1 MNKVKISTSLASVV
15 LIGSMFA
22 GLATFLTV
30 VALMIIFCEID
41 NIKGV
46 VIRVTS
52 FYVGL
57 ILVQTAWGLIY
68 DGYND
73 VFYGGIQSLVNLI
86 NSYLDKPLDISKFY
100 QYVLTPIKTILTY
113 LDTVVGYFITFSKF
127 AFVVALFSNKAPKQ
141 NFITNFI
148 NKFVDKIVTFVNS
161 IDASG
166 N

>member
-73 VFYGGIQSLVNLI
+73 VFYGGISNILVLFLWI
-86 NSYLDKPLDISKFY
+86 YLLSYIF
-100 QYVLTPIKTILTY
+100 VLGMIL
-113 LDTVVGYFITFSKF
+113 
-127 AFVVALFSNKAPKQ
+127 N
-141 NFITNFI
+141 
-148 NKFVDKIVTFVNS
+148 
-161 IDASG
+161 ASSYKEELK
-166 N
+166 